1 MKALKSLA
9 VVAVALA
16 GPGTSFA
23 TEVKAPMIRSLP
35 KDQPTHMEIFYRSVV
50 LNNAF

>member
-23 TEVKAPMIRSLP
+23 TEVKAPIDTVFAQGPANPYGNFLQVSR
-35 KDQPTHMEIFYRSVV
+35 T
-50 LNNAF
+50 

>member
-16 GPGTSFA
+16 SLGTSFA
-23 TEVKAPMIRSLP
+23 TKSKLQLIRSLP
-35 KDQPTHMEIFYRSVV
+35 KDQPTHMGNFLQVSRT
-50 LNNAF
+50 

>member
-16 GPGTSFA
+16 GLGTSFA
-23 TEVKAPMIRSLP
+23 TEVKAPIESLP